1 MVEDPRRAERSRES
15 EEDQRPAPASGDVSG
30 APGATDNLG
39 EVMGQV
45 ARSLQQEHDDVD
57 ATLRTIAATAVDA
70 VPGAE
75 ECTIS
80 YVTGR
85 RTVEPRGATG
95 DLPRLVDEAQGRVR
109 EGPCL
114 ESVWEQRTV
123 RIDDMRTEQRWP
135 RFAAEAVGL
144 GVLSSLSCQLFV
156 EGDNLGALNLYS
168 RIPDAFGEDSEDIGL
183 VLAAHAAVALSAA
196 QQEQNLRTALGSRD
210 LIGQAKGI
218 LMERYRLTPD
228 QAFALLVQTSS
239 RTNRKLADIAE
250 ELSTTGAAPLA
261 GVRGA

>member
-45 ARSLQQEHDDVD
+45 ARSLQQEHGDVE
-57 ATLRTIAATAVDA
+57 ATLQTITATAVGA

-85 RTVEPRGATG
+85 RSIETRASTG
-95 DLPRLVDEAQGRVR
+95 DLPRQIDEMQDRIK

-114 ESVWEQRTV
+114 DSVWEQRTV
-123 RIDDMRTEQRWP
+123 RIDDMRDEPRWP
-135 RFAAEAVGL
+135 RFAAEAVEL
-144 GVLSSLSCQLFV
+144 GVLSSLSFQLFV
-156 EGDNLGALNLYS
+156 QGDNLGALNLYA
-168 RIPDAFGEDSEDIGL
+168 REPHAFGEESEDVGL
-183 VLAAHAAVALSAA
+183 VLSAHAAVALAGA
-196 QQEQNLRTALGSRD
+196 QQEQHLRRAVDNRD

-218 LMERYRLTPD
+218 LMERYKLTAD
-228 QAFALLVQTSS
+228 QAFQLLARASQQ
-239 RTNRKLADIAE
+239 TNRKLVDIAE
-250 ELSTTGAAPLA
+250 ELTQTGAVPAV
-261 GVRGA
+261 G